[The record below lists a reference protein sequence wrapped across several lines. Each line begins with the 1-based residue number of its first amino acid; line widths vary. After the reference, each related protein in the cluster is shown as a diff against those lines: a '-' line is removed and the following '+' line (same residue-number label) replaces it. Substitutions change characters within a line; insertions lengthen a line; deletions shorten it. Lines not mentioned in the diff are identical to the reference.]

1 LYKDCKIATS
11 IQYTDNIFYMKI
23 DIENRNDIEMVVNA
37 FYEKVKTDDILGP
50 VFNVLIP
57 VNWDTHLPVMYQFW
71 ENIIFH
77 TGSYTGNPMTLHK
90 YIQNKISISAD
101 QFDRWIQ
108 LFNQTTDELFEGKN
122 ASLAKQR
129 AAGIAAVMKHKIL
142 TEHKD

>member
-1 LYKDCKIATS
+1 
-11 IQYTDNIFYMKI
+11 MKV
-23 DIENRNDIEMVVNA
+23 DIENRADIEIVVNA

-71 ENIIFH
+71 ENIIFY

-129 AAGIAAVMKHKIL
+129 AAGIAAVMKHKIF
-142 TEHKD
+142 TENKD

>member
-1 LYKDCKIATS
+1 
-11 IQYTDNIFYMKI
+11 MKI
-23 DIENRNDIEMVVNA
+23 DIENRADIEMVVNA

-71 ENIIFH
+71 ENIIFY

-90 YIQNKISISAD
+90 YIQNKISISVD

-129 AAGIAAVMKHKIL
+129 AAGIAAVMKHKIF
-142 TEHKD
+142 TEYKV

>member
-1 LYKDCKIATS
+1 
-11 IQYTDNIFYMKI
+11 MKI
-23 DIENRNDIEMVVNA
+23 DIENRADIEIVVNA

-71 ENIIFH
+71 ENIIFY

-90 YIQNKISISAD
+90 YIQNKIRISVD

-129 AAGIAAVMKHKIL
+129 AAGIAAVMKHKIF
-142 TEHKD
+142 TENKD

>member
-1 LYKDCKIATS
+1 
-11 IQYTDNIFYMKI
+11 MKT
-23 DIENRNDIEMVVNA
+23 DIENRADIEIVVNA

-57 VNWDTHLPVMYQFW
+57 VNWTTHLPVMYEFW
-71 ENIIFH
+71 ENIIFY

-90 YIQNKISISAD
+90 YIQKKISISVD

-122 ASLAKQR
+122 ADLAKQR
-129 AAGIAAVMKHKIL
+129 AAGIAAVMKQKIF